1 MRIGLFDYQDL
12 NVVVLIQ
19 GDKDTDCN
27 LCTGNSKFIHGSVF
41 STLKPAFELSN
52 SDFSYYQ
59 QTAYNKSSIVSL
71 RNHLQ
76 DYISKYNMI
85 KDSESLE
92 LVVLKQIDG
101 LDFMNEIRTF
111 YPKWRIEW
119 EKIRDQ
125 LIRVIK
131 DIIEIVDD
139 CIDEEK
145 VFWVKGY

>member
-1 MRIGLFDYQDL
+1 MKIGLFDYQDL

-19 GDKDTDCN
+19 GDKNTDCN
-27 LCTGNSKFIHGSVF
+27 LCSGNSKFIHGSVF
-41 STLKPAFELSN
+41 STLQPAFELSN
-52 SDFSYYQ
+52 PDFNYYHQNSYTSY
-59 QTAYNKSSIVSL
+59 SIVRL

-76 DYISKYNMI
+76 DYISKYQGVNNAV
-85 KDSESLE
+85 SLE
-92 LVVLKQIDG
+92 LFVLKQVEG
-101 LDFMNEIRTF
+101 LDFMNEIKTF
-111 YPKWRIEW
+111 NPKWRIEW

-125 LIRVIK
+125 LIRVIA